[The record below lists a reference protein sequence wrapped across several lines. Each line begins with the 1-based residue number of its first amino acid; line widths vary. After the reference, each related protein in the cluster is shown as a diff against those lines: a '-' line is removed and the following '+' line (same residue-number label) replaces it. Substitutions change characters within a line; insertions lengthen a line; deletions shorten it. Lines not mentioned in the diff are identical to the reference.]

1 MKTAVFKKA
10 GFVTVEETAKPTIQ
24 AEDDVI
30 IKVIRTCVCGSD
42 LWAYRGLQA
51 HNPELINDGHEAL
64 KKPVQ
69 QSLLSK
75 KATL

>member
-1 MKTAVFKKA
+1 MKTAVFKNA
-10 GFVTVEETAKPTIQ
+10 GLVAVEETAKPTIQ
-24 AEDDVI
+24 ADDDVI

-42 LWAYRGLQA
+42 LQAYRGLQA

-69 QSLLSK
+69 QSLLSNQV
-75 KATL
+75 TL